1 MTEAQSIVSLA
12 LQAVIGIAA
21 AVAAY
26 YGYRNHQVGTTNSAK
41 IDQVKLTTD
50 GTSHTLAANL
60 ATAQAKNEDLIRSLA
75 ASAVPISPPPEPP

>member
-41 IDQVKLTTD
+41 ID
-50 GTSHTLAANL
+50 
-60 ATAQAKNEDLIRSLA
+60 TAQAKNEDLIRSLA
-75 ASAVPISPPPEPP
+75 ASAVPIPPPPEPP